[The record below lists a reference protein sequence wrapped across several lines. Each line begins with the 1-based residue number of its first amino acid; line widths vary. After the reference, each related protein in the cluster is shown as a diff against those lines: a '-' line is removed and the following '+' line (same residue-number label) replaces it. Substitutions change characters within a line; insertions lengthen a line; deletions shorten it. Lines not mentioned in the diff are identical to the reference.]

1 METYGE
7 EAKMSNKPNSIRL
20 LERSFKILRKHKR
33 KPTVK
38 SSLEVSQLLQKVKG
52 KGPR

>member
-1 METYGE
+1 
-7 EAKMSNKPNSIRL
+7 MSNKPNSIRL
-20 LERSFKILRKHKR
+20 LERSYTVLRKHKR

-52 KGPR
+52 KVTR